1 MESKFTITIKTNV
14 DSFLG
19 MSISRDRDNKII
31 SLSQPGYIDSI
42 LSKFNITPLSP
53 DKLPSTPMLPSD
65 LIDDLPIPLTPQQQT
80 LYMKIVGS
88 LLFLATRSHPDLSFT
103 VNYLT
108 LFMTKANQ
116 HNLDICYR
124 VLNYIYKTKSLT
136 LNFNGSTG
144 HNFSVMVDASYASHQ
159 DRKSHYGL
167 SIHMNNKLGSCITIS
182 KKGSLLALSSTEAEY
197 IGLFEASKIIM
208 WLRQLLSELGFPP
221 KSPTI
226 LYEDN
231 KSAIHI
237 VNNGNDKG
245 RTKHMDIRYH
255 LVRDLVK
262 DNIISVT
269 YKPTEDM
276 VADIITKPLDVKPFT
291 RLQCSLLGSLD

>member
-1 MESKFTITIKTNV
+1 
-14 DSFLG
+14 
-19 MSISRDRDNKII
+19 
-31 SLSQPGYIDSI
+31 
-42 LSKFNITPLSP
+42 
-53 DKLPSTPMLPSD
+53 
-65 LIDDLPIPLTPQQQT
+65 
-80 LYMKIVGS
+80 MKIVGS
-88 LLFLATRSHPDLSFT
+88 LLFLATRTRPDISFV

-108 LFMTKANQ
+108 LYMTKATQ
-116 HNLDICYR
+116 HHLNICYR
-124 VLNYIYKTKSLT
+124 VLNYLSKTKT
-136 LNFNGSTG
+136 LPLIFNGTGG
-144 HNFSVMVDASYASHQ
+144 HNFSVMVDASYASHH

-167 SIHMNNKLGSCITIS
+167 SVHMNSNSGSCIAIS

-208 WLRQLLSELGFPP
+208 WFRQLLTELGFPP
-221 KSPTI
+221 TSPTT

-262 DNIISVT
+262 NHHISVC

-276 VADIITKPLDVKPFT
+276 VADILTKPLDVKHFQYL
-291 RLQCSLLGSLD
+291 RKFLLGSLD

>member
-1 MESKFTITIKTNV
+1 MTSKFTITIKDNV

-19 MSISRDRDNKII
+19 MQISRNRDNKTI
-31 SLSQPGYIDSI
+31 SLSQPGYIESI
-42 LSKFNITPLSP
+42 LSKFNTNPCP
-53 DKLPSTPMLPSD
+53 NDKLPTTPMMQSD
-65 LIDDLPIPLTPQQQT
+65 LIDDLPTHLTPSQQT

-88 LLFLATRSHPDLSFT
+88 LLFLATRTRPDISFV

-108 LFMTKANQ
+108 LYMTKATQ
-116 HNLDICYR
+116 HHLNICYR
-124 VLNYIYKTKSLT
+124 VLNYLSKTKT
-136 LNFNGSTG
+136 LPLIFNGTGG
-144 HNFSVMVDASYASHQ
+144 HNFSVMVDASYASHH

-167 SIHMNNKLGSCITIS
+167 SVHMNSNSGSCIAIS

-208 WLRQLLSELGFPP
+208 WFRQILTELGFPQT
-221 KSPTI
+221 SPTT

-262 DNIISVT
+262 NHHISVC

-276 VADIITKPLDVKPFT
+276 IADILTKPLDVKHFKYL
-291 RLQCSLLGSLD
+291 RKFLLGSLD